1 MDIFG
6 SVNNGQQNHW
16 VTTHQWV
23 CWERPYHTDWS
34 LWHGTDAQPMAWG
47 PSATMWAC
55 LETLCSEYSERQ
67 LLQSIKKKKK
77 IKNQPHFTSFS
88 LGNVSNHSTLKGTKN
103 NKNEKTHSTWLCRKR
118 SAIVWDK
125 TSHSTH
131 SLQRTRTKTI
141 TKDGYVK
148 KGQPLCETEPHTVLA
163 LCREQE
169 QKWSQCTV
177 M

>member
-1 MDIFG
+1 MCKKKRRKKKRVICVSPCISPICLAFSSISCSAGGDLLLPLNVFIDVGKKKNEFIMDIFG

-67 LLQSIKKKKK
+67 LLQSIKKKNLK
-77 IKNQPHFTSFS
+77 T
-88 LGNVSNHSTLKGTKN
+88 NHISHL
-103 NKNEKTHSTWLCRKR
+103 
-118 SAIVWDK
+118 SALAMFP
-125 TSHSTH
+125 T
-131 SLQRTRTKTI
+131 
-141 TKDGYVK
+141 
-148 KGQPLCETEPHTVLA
+148 TVH
-163 LCREQE
+163 
-169 QKWSQCTV
+169 
-177 M
+177 